1 MKSTFIRPVTKTV
14 FVTVSD
20 SILETSFS
28 DMLSTLTNVS
38 STSLQIL
45 NAYRSK
51 LIASPFKSKYKS
63 NILKVIDNLIH
74 VFTFIPINVD
84 AIFTPF
90 QLSLITF
97 MAIDEQ
103 YKNYLNGL
111 TSGNEFDIAIKIILD
126 EIRVI
131 MVQFN
136 ITSI

>member
-1 MKSTFIRPVTKTV
+1 MKSSFISPTMKTV
-14 FVTVSD
+14 FVTTSD
-20 SILETSFS
+20 SFLETSFS

-38 STSLQIL
+38 SVSLSIL
-45 NAYRSK
+45 NAYRAR
-51 LIASPFKSKYKS
+51 LLAMPFYSKYKN

-74 VFTFIPINVD
+74 VFTFIPINVE
-84 AIFTPF
+84 AIFNPV

-97 MAIDEQ
+97 MAIDDQ

-111 TSGNEFDIAIKIILD
+111 TSGNEFDLPTKAILD
-126 EIRVI
+126 GIRAI